1 LSTAT
6 IPGKRRKSDVTSG
19 RAGKVRIDLKKMKA
33 KKVVESTTKASMD
46 HDDNG
51 EDGQSDD
58 ADAEVNASTPP
69 VKRARISKKPERKNY
84 KAWVIKKYGS
94 WPPPPA
100 ANVAGVR
107 ARMVEARRDGYGP
120 AAVRRMPGE
129 PYVSE
134 TESRSE
140 RGRGKIGNAIAS

>member
-1 LSTAT
+1 MSTAT
-6 IPGKRRKSDVTSG
+6 IPGKRRKSDVTPG

-33 KKVVESTTKASMD
+33 EKVVESTTKASKD
-46 HDDNG
+46 HDDDG
-51 EDGQSDD
+51 EYGKFDDG
-58 ADAEVNASTPP
+58 DAEVDASTPP
-69 VKRARISKKPERKNY
+69 AKRARISKKPERKNY

-100 ANVAGVR
+100 VNVAGVR
-107 ARMVEARRDGYGP
+107 ARMAEARRDGYGP

-134 TESRSE
+134 TESESE
-140 RGRGKIGNAIAS
+140 